1 MEWTDEENQLGL
13 VYKDAPDTEGIA
25 IRTALMDEKSMDKS
39 LLDRNV
45 IESENHV
52 FGSYDGIYLKYNTTE
67 GENSF
72 DQRIYLLCP
81 EEYRVL
87 TLYIG
92 NTISK
97 EEAYKFAENIVI
109 TEEDEMIKTAD
120 MTAWSDIID
129 PTVYADKKSLVNG
142 QLPVHQIGETF
153 KLESH
158 AEDNNGNYINTDKV
172 TVRVDKIKV
181 ADDLQI
187 LDNDKIP
194 DAWKTAVD
202 ANGKLVQNHLS
213 YMKRGM
219 V

>member
-1 MEWTDEENQLGL
+1 M
-13 VYKDAPDTEGIA
+13 
-25 IRTALMDEKSMDKS
+25 
-39 LLDRNV
+39 
-45 IESENHV
+45 
-52 FGSYDGIYLKYNTTE
+52 FFKYNTAE

-153 KLESH
+153 NLESH

-213 YMKRGM
+213 YMKKGDGVNNLDSVVREENM
-219 V
+219 NQKLLFTTVTYTWAH